1 MRPALAGR
9 GPLTAMRSTILQKMP
24 ATLGVLLL
32 AACQHAP
39 LPSPALPEPSN
50 WTAAWRPFPLPGK
63 RSTAYNAQ
71 VEGTGWVLHA
81 AAERSASM
89 YRRPLRIEAQELRDV
104 TFSWKVSTLPSGA
117 DVREVESGD
126 AVRVMLAFDGDRSS
140 LSARNRM
147 MFDLMEAVAGEPP
160 PFATLMYVWNTQAC
174 AEKLVINRRS
184 DRVRKIVLESGP
196 AHLGQ
201 WRHYRRDVRA
211 DFKLAFG
218 EDPGP
223 LIGVAVM
230 TDSDN
235 TQSRAEAWFGEIR
248 FQ

>member
-1 MRPALAGR
+1 MH
-9 GPLTAMRSTILQKMP
+9 STMVRKM
-24 ATLGVLLL
+24 LGAFGMLLL

-39 LPSPALPEPSN
+39 GPSSAVPEPSN
-50 WTAAWRPFPLPGK
+50 WTAAWQPFPLPGK
-63 RSTAYNAQ
+63 RSTAYSAQ
-71 VEGTGWVLHA
+71 AEGTGWVLHS
-81 AAERSASM
+81 AAEGSASM
-89 YRRPLRIEAQELRDV
+89 YRRPLRIEPSDLRDL
-104 TFSWKVSTLPSGA
+104 TFSWKVSTLPRGA
-117 DVREVESGD
+117 DVRDAESGD

-140 LSARNRM
+140 LSTRNRM
-147 MFDLMEAVAGEPP
+147 MFDLMETITGEPP
-160 PFATLMYVWNTQAC
+160 PFATLMYVWNTQTC
-174 AEKLVINRRS
+174 TESLVINQRI

-196 AHLGQ
+196 THLGQ

-235 TQSRAEAWFGEIR
+235 TKSRAEAWYGEIR
-248 FQ
+248 LH

>member
-1 MRPALAGR
+1 M
-9 GPLTAMRSTILQKMP
+9 ILQKMLV
-24 ATLGVLLL
+24 TLGVLLL

-39 LPSPALPEPSN
+39 PPPSSALQPSN
-50 WTAAWRPFPLPGK
+50 WTAAWQPFPLPGK
-63 RSTAYNAQ
+63 RSTAYSAQ
-71 VEGTGWVLHA
+71 IEGAGWVLHA

-89 YRRPLRIEAQELRDV
+89 YRRPLRIEVPDLKDV
-104 TFSWKVSTLPSGA
+104 TFSWKVSTLPRGA
-117 DVREVESGD
+117 DVRDAESGD

-147 MFDLMEAVAGEPP
+147 MFDLMETVTGEPP

-174 AEKLVINRRS
+174 AEKLVINPRS

-218 EDPGP
+218 DDPGP